1 MSTEER
7 HGTPRHREIAVA
19 NTILLGQVGSGL
31 HGVTTGDDDRDEM
44 GICIEPAEAVIG
56 LEKFEQYIY
65 RTQPD
70 GARSGPGDLDLV
82 IYSLRKWTR
91 LAAAGNP
98 TVLLLLWLP
107 DAEVVTRTRA
117 GEQLQAASDMFVTKA
132 AGERFLG
139 YLNRQR
145 GGIEGTHH
153 RHTNRPELVAQY
165 GFDTKYAYHAIRLG
179 LQGCEAMRDG
189 RVNLP
194 MLAEHREYLLRVRAG
209 EVSLRE
215 VMDRLDEITCD
226 LEHLVNTADLPEEAN
241 WAKVDDW
248 LVDMYTE
255 HWATPAAEVG
265 GLSVGASTTSP

>member
-1 MSTEER
+1 MSTEEQ

-44 GICIEPAEAVIG
+44 GICIEPPEAVIG

-70 GARSGPGDLDLV
+70 GARSGPGDLDLIV
-82 IYSLRKWTR
+82 YSLRKWTR

-98 TVLLLLWLP
+98 TVLLMLWLP
-107 DAEVVTRTRA
+107 DAEVVARTSA

-153 RHTNRPELVAQY
+153 RHTNRPELIAQY

-209 EVSLRE
+209 EVSLHE

-226 LEHLVNTADLPEEAN
+226 LEHLVDTADLPEEAN
-241 WAKVDDW
+241 WTKVNDW

-255 HWATPAAEVG
+255 HWATPTAEVG